1 MVNKNKK
8 KQLQPIIY
16 KSINEKKAEIEPML
30 RKVQELQI
38 AHYDSVK
45 ELIKIC
51 LDFVS
56 NEHKSIIS
64 GKIYFEQGHRNL
76 VYYLNPTSGID
87 SYINMKYI
95 NE

>member
-8 KQLQPIIY
+8 KPLQPIIY
-16 KSINEKKAEIEPML
+16 KNIDEKKKDIEPML

-38 AHYDSVK
+38 SHFDSVK

-56 NEHKSIIS
+56 NEHKSLIS
-64 GKIYFEQGHRNL
+64 GKIYFEEGHRNL

-87 SYINMKYI
+87 SYITMKYI